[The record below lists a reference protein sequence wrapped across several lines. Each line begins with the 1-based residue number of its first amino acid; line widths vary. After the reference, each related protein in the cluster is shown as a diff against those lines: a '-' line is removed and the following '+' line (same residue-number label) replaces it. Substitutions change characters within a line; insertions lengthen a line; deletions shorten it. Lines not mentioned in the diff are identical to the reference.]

1 MIIWKHNTISIRHFW
16 KLFILVVTINLQQQE
31 QYADCF
37 TTSSY
42 SSSSSD
48 LNIQS
53 YYKRFEK
60 FSTKPYYD
68 APHITKVLLLS
79 DLHMDY
85 AANQQWLHN
94 LCTSSNITNHEEDD
108 DFTQTL
114 IIVAGDVSHDL
125 EILQWTFQT
134 LKCRFAEVVY
144 TPGNHELWLDKKRN
158 ITTTNT
164 SNTMTTNK
172 ICQSSGK
179 GDGCTNSIEKLEK
192 VLLCCLDNNV
202 HIGPCKVGSNNNAP
216 LWVIPLL
223 SWHHESF
230 DTEPQIECWDGIPS
244 ARRVVSDYYR
254 TTWPEPLSQKDDSV
268 AEFLDGLNDIILDLD
283 EVKMDNSNCR
293 ILTVSHFLPRIEL
306 IPEKRYLSL
315 PTLHS
320 SVGSTYLER
329 RIRQL
334 RSSCGKGDDNKDDH
348 LHAFGHSHLSWDL
361 LIDGVR
367 YVHVPLAYPR
377 EWEQRRG
384 SLEIGTMQGTV
395 SDLRLPVCIWD
406 SSLIKDDT
414 KESGFP
420 KDWLGG
426 WWSKYY
432 DVIPREPHR
441 NTELAPWAAK
451 RFR

>member
-1 MIIWKHNTISIRHFW
+1 MIFWNCNTISIHRLW
-16 KLFILVVTINLQQQE
+16 RLFILLVAAITLLQQE
-31 QYADCF
+31 QYVDCF
-37 TTSSY
+37 ATSSY
-42 SSSSSD
+42 SSSFD
-48 LNIQS
+48 LNVQS
-53 YYKRFEK
+53 YYKRFQK
-60 FSTKPYYD
+60 FSTKPYD
-68 APHITKVLLLS
+68 APHITKILLLS

-94 LCTSSNITNHEEDD
+94 LCTSSNNTNHEKEEEDD
-108 DFTQTL
+108 YTQTL
-114 IIVAGDVSHDL
+114 IIVAGDVSHDI

-134 LKCRFAEVVY
+134 LQRFAEVVY

-158 ITTTNT
+158 TTTTN
-164 SNTMTTNK
+164 TNK

-179 GDGCTNSIEKLEK
+179 GDGCTNSIEKLER
-192 VLLCCLDNNV
+192 VLQCCLDNNI
-202 HIGPCKVGSNNNAP
+202 HIGPVKVSPSNNDTP

-254 TTWPEPLSQKDDSV
+254 TTWPQPLSQQDDSV
-268 AEFLDGLNDIILDLD
+268 AEFLDGLNDVILDL
-283 EVKMDNSNCR
+283 EELKNDNNNNGS

-306 IPEKRYLSL
+306 IPEKRYLTL

-320 SVGSTYLER
+320 SVGSTYLESR
-329 RIRQL
+329 LRQL
-334 RSSCGKGDDNKDDH
+334 RSSCGKSDDKDKDDH

-361 LIDGVR
+361 IIDGVR

-377 EWEQRRG
+377 EWQQRRG
-384 SLEIGTMQGTV
+384 SLEIGTMQGEE
-395 SDLRLPVCIWD
+395 SDLRHPVCIWD
-406 SSLIKDDT
+406 GSLIEDECIT
-414 KESGFP
+414 GFP

-441 NTELAPWAAK
+441 NKELAPWAAK